1 MDTTDIGLLD
11 RFLYAL
17 LSLTTDFELTVCV
30 TSEKGFLANKDV
42 IRIYSIY
49 VRNISHFVGECK
61 RVKSSAA
68 RLESDNS
75 SVSIA
80 TAGSM
85 RKRERET

>member
-1 MDTTDIGLLD
+1 M
-11 RFLYAL
+11 F
-17 LSLTTDFELTVCV
+17 V
-30 TSEKGFLANKDV
+30 
-42 IRIYSIY
+42 
-49 VRNISHFVGECK
+49 NISHFVGECK

-85 RKRERET
+85 RKRERETERERVIFSAAALV